1 MSQNI
6 ILPVE
11 TIRIWQQI
19 LFKKEGEGGQKQHW
33 FLAGRLTGMALAK
46 DLIGKGKLENYIPQ
60 IEAVWR
66 GSGYS
71 KIKLVVKEDGIHAYL
86 AELFP
91 EFFPE
96 HPYAAGTL
104 AGILVYVTG
113 LPYSTFVTIQKDK
126 IIEIV
131 LQKGDEKRQITE
143 EVEIA
148 RKAVSAEPTREKV
161 EEGEVVVEEETEME
175 QSPFEAFL
183 EENGI
188 EIGRVNILEDKEKAR
203 VFISNLQKIPS
214 CEILYITQTHP
225 KHVKKDLP
233 NLHQIIWLKE
243 ESAEKGEGYI
253 VISPSRIEHQLVQI
267 PKEFI
272 LAQKSENK
280 DPVVVLTHIEPFRF
294 TLQDWEAKFIKYI
307 IKINNLCADYDCTG
321 ILLIEPET
329 LTKSFIS
336 TLKHVLG

>member
-6 ILPVE
+6 LLPVE

-33 FLAGRLTGMALAK
+33 FLVGRLVGMALAK
-46 DLIGKGKLENYIPQ
+46 ELLGKGKLENYISQ

-71 KIKLVVKEDGIHAYL
+71 KIRLEVREDGVHAYL

-104 AGILVYVTG
+104 AGIIVYITG
-113 LPYSTFVTIQKDK
+113 QPYSTFVTIQKENITE
-126 IIEIV
+126 II
-131 LQKGDEKRQITE
+131 LKKGDEKPQVLK
-143 EVEIA
+143 EVEMA
-148 RKAVSAEPTREKV
+148 RKTVTAEISQEKV
-161 EEGEVVVEEETEME
+161 EEEVVVEEETEME
-175 QSPFEAFL
+175 QSAFEAFVD
-183 EENGI
+183 EQGI
-188 EIGRVNILEDKEKAR
+188 EIGRVNILEDREKAK
-203 VFISNLQKIPS
+203 VIVASLQRIPS
-214 CEILYITQTHP
+214 CKILYITQTHP

-253 VISPSRIEHQLVQI
+253 VVSPSRIEHQLVQI

-280 DPVVVLTHIEPFRF
+280 DPVIVLTHIEPFRF

-307 IKINNLCADYDCTG
+307 TKINNLCADYDCTG

-329 LTKSFIS
+329 LSKNFIS
-336 TLKHVLG
+336 TLKHVLA

>member
-1 MSQNI
+1 MSQKI

-33 FLAGRLTGMALAK
+33 FLVGRLNGMALAK
-46 DLIGKGKLENYIPQ
+46 ELLGKGKLESYIPQ
-60 IEAVWR
+60 IEAIWR

-71 KIKLVVKEDGIHAYL
+71 KIKLVVREDGVHAYL
-86 AELFP
+86 TELFP

-113 LPYSTFVTIQKDK
+113 LPYSSFVTVKK
-126 IIEIV
+126 EEMIEII
-131 LQKGDEKRQITE
+131 LQKGDEKKLVTQ
-143 EVEIA
+143 EVESV
-148 RKAVSAEPTREKV
+148 RKAAIPEV
-161 EEGEVVVEEETEME
+161 EEERAEEEVVVEEEAEME
-175 QSPFEAFL
+175 QSAFEAFL
-183 EENGI
+183 DEHGI
-188 EIGRVNILEDKEKAR
+188 EIGMVNILDNKEKAR
-203 VFISNLQKIPS
+203 VLIGNLQKIPS
-214 CEILYITQTHP
+214 CRILYITQTHP
-225 KHVKKDLP
+225 KHVKKDFP
-233 NLHQIIWLKE
+233 FLHQIIWLKE

-253 VISPSRIEHQLVQI
+253 VISPSRIEHQLVQV

-280 DPVVVLTHIEPFRF
+280 DPVIVLTHIEPFRF

-307 IKINNLCADYDCTG
+307 TKINNLCADYDCTG

-329 LTKSFIS
+329 LSKGFIS